1 MATSLPFGLLDW
13 VVILFYIALL
23 VVGGWWFTP
32 RHTGTAKEY
41 FLAGGNVPAWLAAI
55 SVLSATQSAAT
66 FLGGPDFGYHGDF
79 TYLGTNLGGLI
90 GAIFVARVLIP
101 RFYAARVTTVYE
113 LLTLRY
119 GMLAT
124 RCTGAMFLVGRV
136 LANGARLYLAAIAV
150 AMVMTSTVSAQG
162 IVIAATLLV
171 VASFLSTFVGGLRSV
186 LWIDLFQFVIFLGSA
201 IAVLVFLRLSI
212 PATNAEILQG
222 LAHAPGNV
230 DKLRLFDFS
239 LDPSKPFSL
248 LAIVT
253 GIALLYVASSGLDQ
267 DTTQRLLAC
276 RDAKTG
282 ARSLYWSVFATVP
295 VVAIFIT
302 IGLLLHVFYDRAE
315 LMGGATAIA
324 GQAFDG
330 EKISIFMHYILTQLP
345 SGLRGLVTAG
355 IVAAA
360 VATTNSA
367 LNAMSSVLI
376 QDFYRPWRERRSA
389 APEYHYVQA
398 GRAGMGVI
406 GVTMLGV
413 AVLSF
418 YWQHYAKLG
427 LLEFALQ
434 VMVFAYAGL
443 LGVYFA
449 AVLTPRGNSKSVI
462 ASLIAGFVTILLLQP
477 AIATA
482 IGLPAA
488 LCHLAFPFQL
498 CIGTAIAFLIA
509 IAPRGRRDA
518 NGRPGAASPNLYR
531 A

>member
-1 MATSLPFGLLDW
+1 MFAHFGLIDW
-13 VVILFYIALL
+13 IVILLYLALL
-23 VVGGWWFTP
+23 VAGGWYFTP
-32 RHTGTAKEY
+32 RHTGTARDY
-41 FLAGGNVPAWLAAI
+41 FLAGGTVPAWLAAI

-66 FLGGPDFGYHGDF
+66 FLGGPDYGYHGDF

-119 GMLAT
+119 GTRAT
-124 RCTGAMFLVGRV
+124 RWAGGMFLVGRV
-136 LANGARLYLAAIAV
+136 LAGGARLYLAAIAV
-150 AMVMTSTVSAQG
+150 AMVMTSTVSAEG
-162 IVIAATLLV
+162 ILIAATVLV
-171 VASFLSTFVGGLRSV
+171 VASFLSTFLGGLRSI
-186 LWIDLFQFVIFLGSA
+186 LWIDLVQFTVFLASA
-201 IAVLVFLRLSI
+201 IAVLIFLRLSI
-212 PATNAEILQG
+212 PDTNAQLLHG
-222 LAHAPGNV
+222 LAHAPGGV

-239 LDPSKPFSL
+239 LDLSKPFSL

-253 GIALLYVASSGLDQ
+253 GIALLYIASSGLDQ
-267 DTTQRLLAC
+267 DVTQRLLAC
-276 RDAKTG
+276 RDARTG

-302 IGLLLHVFYDRAE
+302 IGLLLHIFYDRPE
-315 LMGGATAIA
+315 LMGGATASA
-324 GQAFDG
+324 GQAFGG
-330 EKISIFMHYILTQLP
+330 EKISIFMFYILTQLP
-345 SGLRGLVTAG
+345 PGLRGLVTAG
-355 IVAAA
+355 IMAAA

-376 QDFYRPWRERRSA
+376 QDFYRPWRARRGA
-389 APEYHYVQA
+389 PPEYHYVQA

-406 GVTMLGV
+406 GVAMLIV

-427 LLEFALQ
+427 LLEFVLQ

-449 AVLTPRGNSKSVI
+449 AVLTPRGTSASVI
-462 ASLIAGFVTILLLQP
+462 ASLIAGFVTVLLLQP

-482 IGLPAA
+482 IGLPGA

-498 CIGTAIAFLIA
+498 CIGTAIAFVVA
-509 IAPRGRRDA
+509 IAPRGARGSMELERSVADKC
-518 NGRPGAASPNLYR
+518 
-531 A
+531 

>member
-1 MATSLPFGLLDW
+1 MAASLPFNAVDW
-13 VVILFYIALL
+13 AVIAGYLALL

-32 RHTGTAKEY
+32 RHTGTAKDY
-41 FLAGGNVPAWLAAI
+41 FLAGGTVPAWLAAV

-66 FLGGPDFGYHGDF
+66 FLGGPDFGYHGDL
-79 TYLGTNLGGLI
+79 TYLGTNLGGLL

-113 LLTLRY
+113 LLALRY
-119 GMLAT
+119 GTLAT
-124 RCTGAMFLVGRV
+124 RWTGAMFLVGRV
-136 LANGARLYLAAIAV
+136 LANGARLYLAAIAIS
-150 AMVMTSTVSAQG
+150 MVVMSTVSAQG
-162 IVIAATLLV
+162 IVIAAAVLV

-186 LWIDLFQFVIFLGSA
+186 LWIDLVQFVIFLGSA

-212 PATNAEILQG
+212 PATNAEILHG
-222 LAHAPGNV
+222 LAHAPGGV
-230 DKLRLFDFS
+230 DKLRLFDLS

-253 GIALLYVASSGLDQ
+253 GIALLYIASSGLDQ

-276 RDAKTG
+276 RDARTG

-295 VVAIFIT
+295 VVAIFIS

-315 LMGGATAIA
+315 LMGAATAVA

-376 QDFYRPWRERRSA
+376 EDFYRPWRARRR
-389 APEYHYVQA
+389 PVDEYHYVQA
-398 GRAGMGVI
+398 GRAGMGLI
-406 GVTMLGV
+406 GLAMLAV

-449 AVLTPRGNSKSVI
+449 AVLTPRGNSMSVI
-462 ASLIAGFVTILLLQP
+462 ASLIAGFVTVLLLQP
-477 AIATA
+477 GIAAT
-482 IGLPAA
+482 IGLPAG
-488 LCHLAFPFQL
+488 LSHLAFPFQL
-498 CIGTAIAFLIA
+498 CIGTAIAFLVA
-509 IAPRGRRDA
+509 IAPRG
-518 NGRPGAASPNLYR
+518 NPQGRMAG
-531 A
+531 

>member
-1 MATSLPFGLLDW
+1 MSLPFSTADW
-13 VVILFYIALL
+13 AVIIGYFALL
-23 VVGGWWFTP
+23 MAGAWIFMP
-32 RHTGTAKEY
+32 RHTDTAHDY
-41 FLAGGNVPAWLAAI
+41 FLAGGTVPAWLAAV

-90 GAIFVARVLIP
+90 GAIFVAHVLIP

-113 LLTLRY
+113 LLSLRF
-119 GMLAT
+119 GALAT
-124 RCTGAMFLVGRV
+124 RWTGAMFLFGRV
-136 LANGARLYLAAIAV
+136 LAGGARVYLAAIAV
-150 AMVMTSTVSAQG
+150 AMVMTGTVDAGG
-162 IVIAATLLV
+162 IFAAAAVLV

-186 LWIDLFQFVIFLGSA
+186 MWIDLVQFVIMVGSA
-201 IAVLVFLRLSI
+201 IAVLIFLRQAI
-212 PATNAEILQG
+212 PASDAEIVQG
-222 LAHAPGNV
+222 LMHAPGGV

-239 LDPSKPFSL
+239 ADLSRPFSL

-253 GIALLYVASSGLDQ
+253 GIALLYIASSGLDQ

-276 RDAKTG
+276 RDARTG
-282 ARSLYWSVFATVP
+282 ARGLYLSVFATVP

-302 IGLLLHVFYDRAE
+302 IGLLLHVFYDRPE
-315 LMGGATAIA
+315 LMGGATNSA
-324 GQAFDG
+324 GQAFAG

-345 SGLRGLVTAG
+345 AGLRGLVTAG
-355 IVAAA
+355 IMAAA

-376 QDFYRPWRERRSA
+376 EDFYRPWRERRA
-389 APEYHYVQA
+389 ATAGAGASTPAPATVPEHHYVQA

-406 GVTMLGV
+406 GVAMLIV

-449 AVLTPRGNSKSVI
+449 AIFTRRGTTGSVI
-462 ASLIAGFVTILLLQP
+462 ASLIAGFITVLLLQP
-477 AIATA
+477 AIAA
-482 IGLPAA
+482 ALGLPEM
-488 LCHLAFPFQL
+488 LQGLAFPFQL
-498 CIGTAIAFLIA
+498 CVGTAVAFVVA
-509 IAPRGRRDA
+509 VGPGGR
-518 NGRPGAASPNLYR
+518 AAG
-531 A
+531 